1 MTMPDPAVPE
11 SEIAQ
16 SEEAT
21 ETPAE
26 PLEEGD
32 EAASEQ
38 DDAPASEGADPT
50 PEERIAQLEAEL
62 EAVAERHA
70 RAAADYQNLQRR
82 SAEQRL
88 ENQRLTMTAMLL
100 NFLPLYDDLN
110 RAIDTVAEHEDL
122 DGHQWVAGIRLVQQK
137 FKSVLDGS
145 GVEQIE
151 VDGEPFDPELH
162 EAVGQAP
169 GPEGQVIHVVQSGY
183 RTIDGR
189 VIRPALVM
197 VGSGEDGG
205 EAAEPARDD
214 ETAGDETTSDE
225 PGSDE
230 PNDD

>member
-1 MTMPDPAVPE
+1 MTTPDPAVPE
-11 SEIAQ
+11 SEIAP

-26 PLEEGD
+26 ALEEGD
-32 EAASEQ
+32 ETASEQ
-38 DDAPASEGADPT
+38 DDATTSEGADPT

-62 EAVAERHA
+62 EAVTERHA

-205 EAAEPARDD
+205 DAAEPARDD

-225 PGSDE
+225 P
-230 PNDD
+230 NDD

>member
-1 MTMPDPAVPE
+1 MTTPDPVVPE
-11 SEIAQ
+11 SEVAPHD
-16 SEEAT
+16 EA

-26 PLEEGD
+26 TPEDGGAAAEVA
-32 EAASEQ
+32 EA
-38 DDAPASEGADPT
+38 T

-70 RAAADYQNLQRR
+70 RAVADYQNLQRR

-122 DGHQWVAGIRLVQQK
+122 VEHQWVAGIRLVQQK
-137 FKSVLDGS
+137 FKSVLDGA

-169 GPEGQVIHVVQSGY
+169 GPEGRVIHVVQSGY

-189 VIRPALVM
+189 VIRPAMVM

-205 EAAEPARDD
+205 EPAEQ
-214 ETAGDETTSDE
+214 TAGDETTNDE
-225 PGSDE
+225 PGSE
-230 PNDD
+230 SGEEADDD